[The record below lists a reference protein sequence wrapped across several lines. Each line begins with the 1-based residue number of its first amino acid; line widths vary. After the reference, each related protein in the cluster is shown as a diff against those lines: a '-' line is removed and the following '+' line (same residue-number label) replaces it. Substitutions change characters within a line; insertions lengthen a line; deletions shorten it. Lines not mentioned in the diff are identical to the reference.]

1 MIEGLVGNIVM
12 SQPGIDNSNSIARV
26 IGWSGY
32 WLGGYLSITT
42 GKWKWTDGSSFDF
55 QNWKQGFNK

>member
-1 MIEGLVGNIVM
+1 MPLDAKYDVAEIWNLPVSLMNQE
-12 SQPGIDNSNSIARV
+12 
-26 IGWSGY
+26 WSGY